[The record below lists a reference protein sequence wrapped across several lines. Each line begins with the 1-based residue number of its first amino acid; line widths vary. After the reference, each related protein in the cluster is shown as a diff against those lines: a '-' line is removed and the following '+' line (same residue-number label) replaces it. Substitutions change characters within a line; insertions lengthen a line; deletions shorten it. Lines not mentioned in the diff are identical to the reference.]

1 MADGHTIV
9 SSDEKYDSGKKLI
22 IDQEKYTDNV
32 VKYLTVSDK
41 GKFKWNGP
49 FQSLKMLMTELTKN
63 ESKWSASGGYCK
75 LLELNDLAIRWY
87 ADSKSEL
94 RNIAGLARPAVEVTS
109 NNYKEAEHAAINT
122 GRMDASDSSCS
133 CAYINADMEGIKLDL
148 TILESRLL
156 TALSE
161 NEYESDINLLRVK
174 LKELEGVVRN
184 QDEVNRRLIEE
195 NVFFKSKLLF
205 LEKLVLNMSQD
216 YQNKGIVGSVTQL
229 AL

>member
-75 LLELNDLAIRWY
+75 LLELDDLAIRWY
-87 ADSKSEL
+87 ADSKSLTVNGKLSNDIKSEL

-109 NNYKEAEHAAINT
+109 NNYKEAEHAAIYKYGT
-122 GRMDASDSSCS
+122 HGC
-133 CAYINADMEGIKLDL
+133 
-148 TILESRLL
+148 T
-156 TALSE
+156 
-161 NEYESDINLLRVK
+161 
-174 LKELEGVVRN
+174 
-184 QDEVNRRLIEE
+184 
-195 NVFFKSKLLF
+195 
-205 LEKLVLNMSQD
+205 
-216 YQNKGIVGSVTQL
+216 
-229 AL
+229 

>member
-1 MADGHTIV
+1 
-9 SSDEKYDSGKKLI
+9 
-22 IDQEKYTDNV
+22 
-32 VKYLTVSDK
+32 
-41 GKFKWNGP
+41 
-49 FQSLKMLMTELTKN
+49 
-63 ESKWSASGGYCK
+63 
-75 LLELNDLAIRWY
+75 
-87 ADSKSEL
+87 
-94 RNIAGLARPAVEVTS
+94 
-109 NNYKEAEHAAINT
+109 
-122 GRMDASDSSCS
+122 
-133 CAYINADMEGIKLDL
+133 MEGIKLDL

-216 YQNKGIVGSVTQL
+216 YQNKGSGISNPISIIEESPTRDNRAPNGISLVPGVSLIFVLLPNFSIFYCAIKQFCMYRPKL
-229 AL
+229 